1 MSEISGVCAIVVF
14 YFNLQVLDKI
24 SDASL
29 VFNCYIRKDLQM
41 LNTVLV
47 WFNGLSKT
55 LTVKKPYNLDCLW
68 TRFHRINQSECE
80 TVQAR
85 MHITIMSWF
94 TVSYIQRLV
103 YDTLYRTYNGWFMTN
118 CIVHTTVGLWHTV
131 SYIQRLVY
139 DILYRTYNGWFMTYC
154 IFQQKVG

>member
-55 LTVKKPYNLDCLW
+55 LTVKKPYNLDCL
-68 TRFHRINQSECE
+68 
-80 TVQAR
+80 
-85 MHITIMSWF
+85 
-94 TVSYIQRLV
+94 
-103 YDTLYRTYNGWFMTN
+103 
-118 CIVHTTVGLWHTV
+118 
-131 SYIQRLVY
+131 
-139 DILYRTYNGWFMTYC
+139 
-154 IFQQKVG
+154 

>member
-103 YDTLYRTYNGWFMTN
+103 YDTLYLPTKGGLMAHCILQTTMGALRTVSCEKRWVYDTLNLGYNGRIDT
-118 CIVHTTVGLWHTV
+118 
-131 SYIQRLVY
+131 
-139 DILYRTYNGWFMTYC
+139 
-154 IFQQKVG
+154 